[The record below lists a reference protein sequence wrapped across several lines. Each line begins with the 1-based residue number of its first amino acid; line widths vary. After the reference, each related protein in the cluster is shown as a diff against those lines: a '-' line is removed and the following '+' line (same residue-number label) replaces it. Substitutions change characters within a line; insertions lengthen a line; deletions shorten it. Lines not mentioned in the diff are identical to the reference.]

1 MLDSV
6 ADGEVP
12 AMFDGTWY
20 VYQGELDITSQVK
33 LGGKG
38 EYADGRD
45 ATRNW
50 DDADGEGKVT
60 FEDIDGLEVVYSN
73 DGKLYA
79 IIQEDSGNDL
89 GERMFITSPLEH
101 EDDGEEL
108 TYYFIAM
115 SGGSRNTRMTEGVG
129 IPKGTNCEANAHEF
143 SGIFDMSGLIRKQDG
158 EYMLSASDEGHHK
171 RKQDKKVN
179 INDKTII
186 IGLQAHNMYCGV
198 IEAFQAD
205 RGGQWLLYNP
215 HIPI

>member
-1 MLDSV
+1 MKKFLQCLTV
-6 ADGEVP
+6 L
-12 AMFDGTWY
+12 GTST
-20 VYQGELDITSQVK
+20 QGELDITSQVK

-60 FEDIDGLEVVYSN
+60 FKDIDGLEVVYSN

-115 SGGSRNTRMTEGVG
+115 SGGSRNKRMTEGVG
-129 IPKGTNCEANAHEF
+129 IPKGTNCEADVHGF
-143 SGIFDMSGLIRKQDG
+143 SGIFDMSGLIRKKDG

-171 RKQDKKVN
+171 RKQGKKVN

-215 HIPI
+215 QIPI